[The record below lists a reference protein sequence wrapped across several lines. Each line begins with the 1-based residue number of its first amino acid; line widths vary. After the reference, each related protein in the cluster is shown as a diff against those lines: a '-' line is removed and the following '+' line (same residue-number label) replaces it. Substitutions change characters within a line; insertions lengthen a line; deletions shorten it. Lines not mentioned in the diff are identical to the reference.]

1 MKLKTFSMTV
11 FLLGVMASSFL
22 FGINQVSASSGDNVS
37 GYAWSYNVGW
47 ISFNC
52 TNSDS
57 CFEGDMG
64 EGGAGGDIGYISD
77 TNNSRT
83 NTTTKSSATGFAFL
97 KSLKNTLGEMFD
109 FLQPTNVYADEVIV
123 AGTGSD
129 YGVNVD
135 ATTGVMSG
143 WAWNDNIG
151 WISFNEFTGCPNG
164 SCTPMMDTDDGDL
177 HGWAK
182 AYGGV
187 AGTEWSGW
195 ISLDCANNGD
205 DAVLFP
211 CSPFWG
217 GANYNATVDLTTGIF
232 SNYAWGDD
240 VIGWIKFSG
249 PEYAVVVDLD
259 QPTIDLVGS
268 AGTTFCPGD
277 PATLSWT
284 TTNMTSCTATATNAD
299 PAFNGTVLTN
309 SASPVNI
316 SPSAPTTT
324 YALSCLGN
332 DGVTYTDSVTISSAS
347 CTDSLILSATPN
359 PVTIA
364 TGYTTALTWYSPSS
378 TTFSSCS
385 GKAYNATAGVPDGVL
400 AVPPTGFEGFHVG
413 LNAGTLYTATDTSV
427 LVPHNPTR
435 YEIDCV
441 DMTGAH
447 TIATTLVG
455 RAVLYPTCDF
465 VDTGTFLSGSPVK
478 ATLQWTSGS
487 ALNAV
492 AASVPSVGATWL
504 GPQLLSGSKTNVNFI
519 SNSTSYLLNVY
530 AGPETNQCKA
540 VLDEPVLCTPGVD
553 AECTCDPEVP
563 GGSCY
568 VDPVCDDPNGCD
580 IDLRGSVNLTASPD
594 MFVDV
599 LEGETV
605 STTVSWD
612 TDYVTGAG
620 TVSSF
625 PPSSFGPVA
634 DCSINGS
641 DTVSIEHS
649 TTFILECA
657 DEFTG
662 ETRTGAVTV
671 YVDGPPDCD
680 MDPETLDIPDCI
692 ESNGFTRPTY
702 IER

>member
-37 GYAWSYNVGW
+37 GYAWSYNIGW

-52 TNSDS
+52 TNNDS
-57 CFEGDMG
+57 CFEADTG
-64 EGGAGGDIGYISD
+64 EVGAGGDLGYINEG
-77 TNNSRT
+77 TQ
-83 NTTTKSSATGFAFL
+83 SSSKEVETSSFAFF
-97 KSLKNTLGEMFD
+97 KSLKNSLGEMFD
-109 FLQPTNVYADEVIV
+109 FLRPTNVYADDIII

-240 VIGWIKFSG
+240 VVGWIKFSG

-378 TTFSSCS
+378 TTFSSCT
-385 GKAYNATAGVPDGVL
+385 GKAYNATAGVPEGVL
-400 AVPPTGFEGFHVG
+400 AVPPTGFEVIHVG

-465 VDTGTFLSGSPVK
+465 VDTGTFLSGSPIK

-487 ALNAV
+487 TLNAV
-492 AASVPSVGATWL
+492 AASLPSVGATWL
-504 GPQLLSGSKTNVNFI
+504 GSQPLIGSKTNVNFI
-519 SNSTSYLLNVY
+519 SDSTTYLLNVY
-530 AGPETNQCKA
+530 AGAETNQCKA
-540 VLDEPVLCTPGVD
+540 ALDEPILCTPGVD
-553 AECTCDPEVP
+553 PECTCDPEVP

-568 VDPVCDDPNGCD
+568 VDPICDDPNGCR

-594 MFVDV
+594 TFADV
-599 LEGETV
+599 GVGESV
-605 STTVSWD
+605 STVISWD
-612 TDYVTGAG
+612 TDYVTGPG
-620 TVSSF
+620 TVLSF
-625 PPSSFGPVA
+625 PASSFGPVA

-649 TTFILECA
+649 TTFILECE

-662 ETRTGAVTV
+662 ETRTDAVTV

-692 ESNGFTRPTY
+692 ASDGFTRPTY